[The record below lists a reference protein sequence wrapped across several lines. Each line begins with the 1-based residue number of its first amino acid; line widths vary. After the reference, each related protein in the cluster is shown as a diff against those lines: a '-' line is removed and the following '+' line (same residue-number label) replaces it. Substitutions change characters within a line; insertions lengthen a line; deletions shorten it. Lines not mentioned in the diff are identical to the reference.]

1 VSEKLRGCKE
11 AVLVPWRPKKF
22 EKTRKQKEE
31 NSICTEKSRDE
42 NQIDGRMTGPVPFPQ
57 ALRNTGPVP
66 FPQALRNDLAF
77 LSKLHLI
84 AQPKLRIDSLLAT
97 KHVQL
102 NKCRHEDV

>member
-1 VSEKLRGCKE
+1 MHLLPSVSEKLRGCKE

-57 ALRNTGPVP
+57 ALRN
-66 FPQALRNDLAF
+66 DLAF